1 MPSNKELLN
10 IVLDKLDKL
19 SYIDSKS
26 IPDID
31 LYMDQVTGFMDEHL
45 SSYKRY
51 DDDKALTKTM
61 INNYTKNRLLPAPEK
76 KKYSK
81 EHILLLIFI
90 YYYKNLL
97 PFSDIE
103 AILAP
108 ITSKHFNRSDEG
120 ISLSDIY
127 DEVFSLEA
135 EESKRVKTDILEK
148 FNKAMETF
156 ANAPSS
162 DKDELTMF
170 AFISELAF
178 DIYLKKHVIE
188 GLIDNINK
196 SKATDSSKKKI
207 KKERRGR

>member
-148 FNKAMETF
+148 FNKATETF

-188 GLIDNINK
+188 GLIDNI
-196 SKATDSSKKKI
+196 SKTKTLDSSKKKV

>member
-45 SSYKRY
+45 NNYKRY

-103 AILAP
+103 AILEP
-108 ITSKHFNRSDEG
+108 ISSKHFNHADNKV
-120 ISLSDIY
+120 SLSDIY
-127 DEVFSLEA
+127 DEVFSLES
-135 EESKRVKTDILEK
+135 EESKKVKADVLEK
-148 FNKAMETF
+148 YNKAMETF
-156 ANAPSS
+156 ASAPSS
-162 DKDELTMF
+162 DRDDLTMF

-178 DIYLKKHVIE
+178 DIYLKKHIIE

-196 SKATDSSKKKI
+196 NKITDNSKKKI